1 MHLPLE
7 SGKSKSI
14 VYAFAPANGKLYIGS
29 YDGLSCYDPTKQVR
43 ETISLPEQFRKLMV
57 NSLLWDEQQNCLWIG
72 AEGCLLQYSF
82 KDSHVETSL
91 ALPSNTSK
99 ALAFDNK
106 NNIVIGTDNGLY
118 IYSRSLRKVNH
129 VLRDLRNEQSLCN
142 NVISCIYVDKN
153 NDGSGSLKRSKKDSF
168 YWYKK
173 VIASQ
178 GEDLD

>member
-1 MHLPLE
+1 MLTEQFENLYPATQVVKSVRSLAVWNDKLWIGTNDEGLLYYDFQNGSILHLPLE

-43 ETISLPEQFRKLMV
+43 KTVSLPELFRKLMV

-91 ALPSNTSK
+91 ALPSNTAKTVSYTH
-99 ALAFDNK
+99 L
-106 NNIVIGTDNGLY
+106 TLPTT
-118 IYSRSLRKVNH
+118 
-129 VLRDLRNEQSLCN
+129 
-142 NVISCIYVDKN
+142 
-153 NDGSGSLKRSKKDSF
+153 
-168 YWYKK
+168 
-173 VIASQ
+173 
-178 GEDLD
+178 